1 MDSDYSEMEL
11 RLHSGDRV
19 LMYTD
24 GILEATNS
32 KGEEF
37 GISRLEQALQK
48 PGASAQSILADVQ
61 QFAHGGTLADDATA
75 VVLRH

>member
-1 MDSDYSEMEL
+1 MI
-11 RLHSGDRV
+11 
-19 LMYTD
+19 YTD

-37 GISRLEQALQK
+37 GISRLTDALQK

-61 QFAHGGTLADDATA
+61 PFAHGGTLADDAPA
-75 VVLRH
+75 IVLRH